1 MLSIN
6 RALYNFKILKKH
18 KSEKLKKEIIYYSS
32 EKSKVDICV
41 KSHKINSDRPNAY
54 LLFINLNKD
63 EIKEIKSELKGKE
76 ITPDNYSKFVDFKK
90 IIKEFEISNEEIEND
105 VGIIGAVYNRIG
117 IKDLK

>member
-32 EKSKVDICV
+32 EKGKVDFCM
-41 KSHKINSDRPNAY
+41 KLHKIHLDQPNAY
-54 LLFINLNKD
+54 LLFINVNTD
-63 EIKEIKSELKGKE
+63 EICKIKSEIKGKE
-76 ITPDNYSKFVDFKK
+76 ITPDNYSKFVNYEK
-90 IIKEFEISNEEIEND
+90 IIKEFEISNDEIDND
-105 VGIIGAVYNRIG
+105 LGIIGAVYNRIA